1 MYSGAADIHIFAV
14 EIRHSRAMC
23 EHLIFLW
30 PLIIFFAQFGEKNIE
45 ILCGH
50 VAEHDRWL
58 IHIWVRDALVVLR
71 RLSAMAVVPD
81 YLLKRFCAL
90 VCRCKTRPTFY
101 RQNVGGIHCELWYGI
116 QM

>member
-1 MYSGAADIHIFAV
+1 
-14 EIRHSRAMC
+14 MC

-81 YLLKRFCAL
+81 YLLKNL
-90 VCRCKTRPTFY
+90 D
-101 RQNVGGIHCELWYGI
+101 CELRLHKKAICQLCTWLI
-116 QM
+116 RNK